1 MRAYLSSGR
10 ERWSARGRIRDLA
23 LYLLIAVAVATGIVW
38 YAYESDGTGNQSIS
52 RWGGLIVNT
61 AILYSYVLKES
72 RPFWHAWGFWV
83 ALISVLSFHTL
94 AFIIIFQHVEHWS
107 VFWFLF
113 MYPIEIPGL
122 AIVSNWAVHVTG
134 AKPRYRSD
142 ARRNP

>member
-23 LYLLIAVAVATGIVW
+23 LYLLIAVAVATVIVG